1 MCCSPKHSVSYS
13 ESLSKTQHA
22 NHWPMCFLFC
32 FFLYIDSYFSAC
44 LYGTKIHQVGYAR
57 NLLVILTPFF
67 LSLHSQSTTQP
78 SHFKCSKYVLLI
90 FFLSPLDFILTSISF
105 FFQINSL
112 QYSQWLN
119 LPHSYKVII
128 QRSLQY
134 TNIMKTFFY
143 KKFVN
148 ILP

>member
-1 MCCSPKHSVSYS
+1 MQIIGPCVCVVVVVLIYV
-13 ESLSKTQHA
+13 
-22 NHWPMCFLFC
+22 
-32 FFLYIDSYFSAC
+32 DSHFSAC

-57 NLLVILTPFF
+57 NLLVIFTPFS
-67 LSLHSQSTTQP
+67 LILHSQLTTQP
-78 SHFKCSKYVLLI
+78 SHFKCSKYVLPI
-90 FFLSPLDFILTSISF
+90 FFLSTLDFILTSITFF

-119 LPHSYKVII
+119 LLHSYKVII

-143 KKFVN
+143 KKFIN